1 MQHGDLK
8 IFIMT
13 HQHTEQEILSP
24 KKKRG
29 TFTEPLNSRNPTTWC
44 AED

>member
-13 HQHTEQEILSP
+13 HQRTEARNDFLL
-24 KKKRG
+24 KKRG
-29 TFTEPLNSRNPTTWC
+29 TLTEPLKLK
-44 AED
+44 